1 MVDAATLSYRDDVV
15 ALFPGQG
22 SLNGGAGLAW
32 QTSKHWD
39 VVVGCVSDVAHVDV
53 AALLLS
59 ASDDD
64 VVRTDRA
71 QLATFALSLVGYH
84 ELLDL
89 GVLPRYVMGHSL
101 GEFSA
106 LVASGLLSLEEGARL
121 ISVRG
126 GAMSRAASQS
136 EGSMVALMGGDEGA
150 REALGDLHD
159 VWVANIN
166 GTGQI
171 VVSGTREGL
180 DDLLA
185 RHKDLGW
192 RRATPLAVGGA
203 FHSPLMAPAQEEFD
217 AALDE
222 TNWGSTKATLIS
234 NVDAK
239 VHSSPEEWR
248 ELLRRQLT
256 SPVEFLDATL
266 ELPESVQ
273 ITIELPPSGVLTGL
287 TKRIR
292 PFEHQFAPSSLLELQ
307 EIAV

>member
-1 MVDAATLSYRDDVV
+1 MVDDATLSFRDDVV

-22 SLNGGAGLAW
+22 SISSGAGAAW
-32 QTSKHWD
+32 RTSSHWD
-39 VVVGCVSDVAHVDV
+39 IVERVGQVTEVDV

-59 ASDDD
+59 ASDAE

-89 GVLPRYVMGHSL
+89 GVRPRYLLGHSL

-106 LVASGLLSLEEGARL
+106 LVASGLLTLEEGARL
-121 ISVRG
+121 IGVRG
-126 GAMSRAASQS
+126 AAMARAANARA
-136 EGSMVALMGGDEGA
+136 GSMVALMGGDDGSF
-150 REALGDLHD
+150 EALRGLEN
-159 VWVANIN
+159 VWIANVN

-171 VVSGTREGL
+171 VLSGTRSGL
-180 DDLLA
+180 DDLLL
-185 RHKDLGW
+185 RHRDLGW
-192 RRATPLAVGGA
+192 RRATPLNVGGA

-217 AALDE
+217 EALRH
-222 TNWGSTKATLIS
+222 TTWGTTEAILIS
-234 NVDAK
+234 NVDAQ
-239 VHSSPEEWR
+239 VHTNAEEWQ

-266 ELPESVQ
+266 RLPEGVRVSV
-273 ITIELPPSGVLTGL
+273 EMPPSGVLSGL

-292 PFEHQFAPSSLLELQ
+292 TFDQQYAPITLHELQ
-307 EIAV
+307 EIAP

>member
-1 MVDAATLSYRDDVV
+1 MMEQTTLPFRDDVV

-22 SLNGGAGLAW
+22 SISGGAGVPW
-32 QTSKHWD
+32 RTSRHWAL
-39 VVVGCVSDVAHVDV
+39 VERISVLTGVDV
-53 AALLLS
+53 SALLLS
-59 ASDDD
+59 ADDDD

-71 QLATFALSLVGYH
+71 QLATFALSLVGYY

-89 GVLPRYVMGHSL
+89 GVRPRYLLGHSL

-106 LVASGLLSLEEGARL
+106 LVASGLLSLDEGARL
-121 ISVRG
+121 IGVRG
-126 GAMSRAASQS
+126 GAMARAAAAQ
-136 EGSMVALMGGDEGA
+136 EGSMVAVMGGDDGA
-150 REALGDLHD
+150 RDALSSVVD

-171 VVSGTREGL
+171 VVSGTRAGL
-180 DDLLA
+180 DDLLD
-185 RHKDLGW
+185 RHKELGW
-192 RRATPLAVGGA
+192 RRATPLSVGGA

-217 AALDE
+217 EALAQ
-222 TNWGSTKATLIS
+222 TTWATTEALLIS

-239 VHSSPEEWR
+239 AHASAEEWR

-266 ELPESVQ
+266 ALPESVRA
-273 ITIELPPSGVLTGL
+273 TIEMPPGGVLTGL

-292 PFEHQFAPSSLLELQ
+292 DFDQQIAPSTISELQ
-307 EIAV
+307 EINL

>member
-1 MVDAATLSYRDDVV
+1 MIDDAAFSFRDDVV

-22 SLNGGAGLAW
+22 SLSGGAGAQW
-32 QTSKHWD
+32 QSSRHWD
-39 VVVGCVSDVAHVDV
+39 LVGRVSDVAKVDV
-53 AALLLS
+53 AALLLE

-71 QLATFALSLVGYH
+71 QLATFALSLVGYN

-89 GVLPRYVMGHSL
+89 GLRPRYLVGHSL

-106 LVASGLLSLEEGARL
+106 LVSSGLLSLEEGAKL
-121 ISVRG
+121 IAIRG
-126 GAMSRAASQS
+126 AAMSRAADTH
-136 EGSMVALMGGDEGA
+136 EGSMVALMGGEDGA
-150 REALGDLHD
+150 REALNDLKD

-171 VVSGTREGL
+171 VVSGTRSGL

-185 RHKDLGW
+185 RHKELGW

-203 FHSPLMAPAQEEFD
+203 FHSPLMAPAQEELD
-217 AALDE
+217 AALEE
-222 TNWGSTKATLIS
+222 TTWGSTQATLIS

-239 VHSSPEEWR
+239 VHGSPEEWR

-266 ELPESVQ
+266 NLPQSVQ
-273 ITIELPPSGVLTGL
+273 ITIEMPPSGVLTGL
-287 TKRIR
+287 AKRIR
-292 PFEHQFAPSSLLELQ
+292 PFERQFAPSTLLELQ